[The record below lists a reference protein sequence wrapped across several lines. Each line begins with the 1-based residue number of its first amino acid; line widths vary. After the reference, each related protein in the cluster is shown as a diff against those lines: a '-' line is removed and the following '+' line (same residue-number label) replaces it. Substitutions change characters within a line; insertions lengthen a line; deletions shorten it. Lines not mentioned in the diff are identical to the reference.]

1 MVRNFFF
8 QLSQGDNGKLE
19 LSIIGFSDTF
29 EVSPSIINQEGQ
41 FVISVKNNKRLD
53 YELLR
58 QLNFKVIIINSNNLI
73 T

>member
-1 MVRNFFF
+1 MVLNFYF

-58 QLNFKVIIINSNNLI
+58 QLNFKVCNYN
-73 T
+73 